1 MRKLKSKKKK
11 LPKNPILKWL
21 CFVCHDHKSTKTLG
35 HVINAITLK
44 CSMCD
49 EFLEYEHPYNS
60 EIYKNGTASCP
71 RCTNGIAVPRCNSC
85 GEALQGFEAPLS
97 DLKANK
103 IENDEQRP
111 IIKKK
116 KSWWE

>member
-11 LPKNPILKWL
+11 LPKNPLLQWL
-21 CFVCHDHKSTKTLG
+21 CFKCHHYRSTKTLG

-44 CSMCD
+44 CSLCD
-49 EFLEYEHPYNS
+49 EFLKYRSRSNY
-60 EIYKNGTASCP
+60 YKDGFAQCTN
-71 RCTNGIAVPRCNSC
+71 CTNGIALPLCFDC
-85 GEALQGFEAPLS
+85 GEPMQEFNFPLN

-103 IENDEQRP
+103 IQNDDP
-111 IIKKK
+111 IPINKKK